1 MRIFYICRR
10 IPFPPDRG
18 DKIAAFNEIRH
29 LAAQHEMH
37 VFCLGDGVQD
47 LANISGLQA
56 HATSLTTAPV
66 DEFTI
71 KLRALA
77 ALVTGQPLSVAALN
91 ETKLHDAIHKK
102 FAELRPD
109 LIIVYSCNMA
119 QFAEHFLDVP
129 RIMHFGDIDSL
140 KWRQYADRSSTPLN
154 WIYAIEAQRLLGY
167 ERHIAKNFSHALVHT
182 EIERHDFE
190 RLIPGIPVTVVSNGV
205 DLDYFRP
212 AGGAK
217 KPASMVFTGVMDYRP
232 NIDAAVWFCDEI
244 LPTIQREI
252 PAANFTICGSQPASA
267 VRRLA
272 KRRGVTVTGWVAD
285 ARPYLDRA
293 EIFVAP
299 LRMGRG
305 VQNKLLEGLA
315 MGLPCVASTAARIGT
330 AVADGEG
337 MLATDEPTEF
347 ARLVVDLLQD
357 STRRAEMSRRA
368 RAAAEAN
375 YRWDQQLARLDQ
387 VIATVVSQPPSV
399 GSLTG
404 MRPVDNGAARRVYR
418 EPRGDGLIERSLAP
432 TESPTLKSPR
442 RVE

>member
-10 IPFPPDRG
+10 VPFPPDRG
-18 DKIAAFNEIRH
+18 DKIAAFNQIRH
-29 LAAQHEMH
+29 LAAQHEVH

-56 HATSLTTAPV
+56 YAKTVTAAPV

-91 ETKLHDAIHKK
+91 ETQLHDAIRRK
-102 FAELRPD
+102 FVELRPD
-109 LIIVYSCNMA
+109 LIVVYSCNMA
-119 QFAEHFLDVP
+119 QFAEHFPDVP
-129 RIMHFGDIDSL
+129 RIMHFGDLDSL
-140 KWRQYADRSSTPLN
+140 KWRQYAERSSIPLN

-167 ERHIAKNFSHALVHT
+167 ERQIAKIFSHALVHT

-190 RLIPGIPVTVVSNGV
+190 RLIPGIPVTVVGNGV
-205 DLDYFRP
+205 DLDYFRS

-217 KPASMVFTGVMDYRP
+217 IPASMVFTGVMDYRP
-232 NIDAAVWFCDEI
+232 NIDAVVWFCNEV
-244 LPTIQREI
+244 LPIVQTEI
-252 PAANFTICGSQPASA
+252 PAANFTICGSRPAPA

-272 KRRGVTVTGWVAD
+272 KHRGVTVTGWVAD

-315 MGLPCVASTAARIGT
+315 MGLPCVASTAARRGT
-330 AVADGEG
+330 VVADGEG
-337 MLATDEPTEF
+337 MLAADEPMDF
-347 ARLVVDLLQD
+347 ARHVVDLLRD
-357 STRRAEMSRRA
+357 GTRRAEMSRRA

-375 YRWDQQLARLDQ
+375 YRWEVQLARLDE
-387 VIATVVSQPPSV
+387 VIAAAVSQPTHMVAACS
-399 GSLTG
+399 G
-404 MRPVDNGAARRVYR
+404 PVSSN
-418 EPRGDGLIERSLAP
+418 
-432 TESPTLKSPR
+432 TETPQ
-442 RVE
+442 